1 MKSTL
6 IAIVLA
12 TVGITAFAADAVKAP
27 AKAAEPIV
35 INVPAK
41 KVVKPVKSKK
51 AVAPV
56 AAASAPVAP
65 TK

>member
-12 TVGITAFAADAVKAP
+12 AAGITAFAANAVNAP
-27 AKAAEPIV
+27 AKTTEPTV

-41 KVVKPVKSKK
+41 KAVKPVKSKK
-51 AVAPV
+51 AIAPV